1 MTLITVPVRVEHGT
15 IYTVDGTTLP
25 ENADALLI
33 LLPSSTDPTKR
44 IPDEPDE
51 RQQAFTRFYTT
62 VHQATQA
69 IQLDELDDDQLND
82 LVHAARSA

>member
-33 LLPSSTDPTKR
+33 LLPPSTDLTKR
-44 IPDEPDE
+44 ITDEPDE
-51 RQQAFTRFYTT
+51 RQQAFTRFYAT
-62 VHQATQA
+62 VHQVAHA